1 MEQNKHTLSSRTGAN
16 LLQHKQAKA
25 YFFGLNDSQRR
36 AAEFDDGHALVL
48 AGAGCGK
55 TSTIDGR
62 LVNLVSIGV
71 ETHQIAVLTFTR
83 RAGDEIIERVEA
95 SLAGRAKGLQASTF
109 HGFCIKMIRKF
120 PNLFGCQGF
129 SIIDSDDQRDLFKA
143 VLSSYSRDLTD
154 NLPTVKQLVS
164 IYSFGRNTR
173 CTPADAILN
182 EDVVLLKSKG
192 HIIRICREYKK
203 LKETRR
209 YLDYDDI
216 LEVVANRLKEDAGA
230 RNSVCRQFKHVLV
243 DEFQDTNPLQWRLLE
258 PFLEYASLF
267 CVGDDAQSIY
277 GFRGADFDHVHK
289 FKVKVPDSTTL
300 KLTENYRSTQ
310 EILDVS
316 NWLLEQSSINYDK
329 RLVAA
334 RGSGNMPRLLNF
346 TDDWRE
352 ASWVVADIS
361 ARHEH
366 GDPWREHMILVRTK
380 YSARILESCLI
391 EKAVPYVFIGGT
403 KLLETGHVKD
413 LLSVLRIIA
422 NPEDEIAWMR
432 YLRLWPGIGP
442 AKATAIVKRVLGRTS
457 RMDAMKELDK
467 GVSDAGDL
475 LREVL
480 AAEGQPVR
488 ALAIAVERLSKTLA
502 ESYKKDWD
510 ARRKDFQLVEKL
522 AEKHTSLRSFI
533 DSYLLDPLN
542 SNEVRHGSSSDVVT
556 LITVHSGKGTERKVC
571 YVTNVSPGGYP
582 SARAVGSPEGVEEER
597 RVLYVALTRAKDEL
611 IITRHRPYGV
621 ESPRAETNL
630 DQGSVAGAYFLNDLP
645 DNLVCEEFH

>member
-1 MEQNKHTLSSRTGAN
+1 MVPNNLSSRNGAS
-16 LLQHKQAKA
+16 LLQRKQVKA
-25 YFFGLNDSQRR
+25 NSFGLNDAQRR
-36 AAEFDDGHALVL
+36 AAVFNEGHALVL

-71 ETHQIAVLTFTR
+71 RTHEIAVLTFTR

-109 HGFCIKMIRKF
+109 HGLCIKLIRNF

-143 VLSSYSRDLTD
+143 VLGRYSQGTTD

-173 CTPADAILN
+173 CTPTEAILN
-182 EDVVLLKSKG
+182 EDVVLLKSKE
-192 HIIRICREYKK
+192 HIIKICREYKK

-216 LEVVANRLKEDAGA
+216 LEVVANRLNEDASA
-230 RNSVCRQFKHVLV
+230 RNTVCRQFKHILV
-243 DEFQDTNPLQWRLLE
+243 DEFQDTNPLQWHLLE
-258 PFLEYASLF
+258 PFLEHASLF

-289 FKVKVPDSTTL
+289 FKEKVPDSTTL

-316 NWLLEQSSINYDK
+316 NWLLERSSINYDK

-346 TDDWRE
+346 SDEWRE
-352 ASWVVADIS
+352 ASWVAADIA
-361 ARHEH
+361 ARHTQ
-366 GDPWREHMILVRTK
+366 GDPWGRHMILVRTK
-380 YSARILESCLI
+380 YSARALELCLI
-391 EKAVPYVFIGGT
+391 EKGIPYVFIGGT

-442 AKATAIVKRVLGRTS
+442 VKAAAIVKRVLGRTS
-457 RMDAMKELDK
+457 RAEAMKELDN
-467 GVSDAGDL
+467 GVSDAGTL

-488 ALAIAVERLSKTLA
+488 ALAIAVEGLSETLA
-502 ESYKKDWD
+502 ESYKKDWGT
-510 ARRKDFQLVEKL
+510 RREDFQLVEKL
-522 AEKHTSLRSFI
+522 TEKHTSLRSFI

-542 SNEVRHGSSSDVVT
+542 VNEVRHGSTSDVVF
-556 LITVHSGKGTERKVC
+556 LITVHSAKGTERKIC
-571 YVTNVSPGGYP
+571 YVTNVSPGAYP
-582 SARAVGSPEGVEEER
+582 SARAIGSEKSVEEER
-597 RVLYVALTRAKDEL
+597 RVLYVALTRAEDEL
-611 IITRHRPYGV
+611 IITRHGTSRHGFGQ
-621 ESPRAETNL
+621 AETAVH
-630 DQGSVAGAYFLNDLP
+630 QGSVADAYFLNDLP
-645 DNLVCEEFH
+645 DGLVDEEFH